1 MTTEPYREDL
11 AWVHDA
17 GFGRYAEAA
26 AHLLV
31 ADLRA
36 RGHRAGTVLDLGCG
50 GGIATRRLVDA
61 GYDAVGLD
69 LSEAMIALARRRVPE
84 ATFRVASFVGAVLPP
99 CVGACAVGEVLGYAF
114 DDRNGA
120 SARAALFAEVFGAL
134 APGGLFLFD
143 APGPDR
149 APAERS
155 RTYFEGPDWAVLI
168 ESTAESTAEGDAR
181 LRRRIVTFRRRD
193 GAWRRDEETHV
204 LHLVAPETVEAG
216 LRSCGFEVERLDAYA
231 ETALPPGLHGFRAAK
246 PGGYTARRQA
256 PLERRPA

>member
-11 AWVHDA
+11 AWIHDA
-17 GFGRYAEAA
+17 GFGRYAE
-26 AHLLV
+26 
-31 ADLRA
+31 
-36 RGHRAGTVLDLGCG
+36 
-50 GGIATRRLVDA
+50 
-61 GYDAVGLD
+61 
-69 LSEAMIALARRRVPE
+69 
-84 ATFRVASFVGAVLPP
+84 
-99 CVGACAVGEVLGYAF
+99 VLGYAF
-114 DDRNGA
+114 DARNGA
-120 SARAALFAEVFGAL
+120 VARAALFAEVFGAL

-155 RTYFEGPDWAVLI
+155 RTF
-168 ESTAESTAEGDAR
+168 
-181 LRRRIVTFRRRD
+181 F
-193 GAWRRDEETHV
+193 
-204 LHLVAPETVEAG
+204 EAG